1 MEGELLM
8 NLFKKSQTSPSR
20 LSGNKIWLTAIIIV
34 TLFMSACSN
43 NNSVNAGATVNASVP
58 AVTQEPTTA
67 EPTTAAPKRIQVDLM
82 MIGDM
87 LVHEGVYKSGLQ
99 DDGTYNFDH
108 LFAQILP
115 DIKAADISIVNQETI
130 LGGTELGLSGYPTFN
145 SPYELADAISGAG
158 FNVALHATNHTID
171 KGLRGVNNCMAYW
184 KNFPNVKVLGINEN
198 EEQYNSIYVYEKEDF
213 KIAILNYTYGT
224 NGIPIPKDNPYVVNL
239 LDEDKIRQDVAKA
252 KEISDLVIVCPHWG
266 TEYVYEPDSWQKK
279 WTNLFLEL
287 GVDVVLGAH
296 PHVIEPVEVKTRED
310 GHQMLVYYSLGNF
323 VSNQDRSPR
332 MLGAM
337 AKVSMIKDDS
347 GAYVN
352 SYSVVPLVTQKLFG
366 KGLITTYKLSDY
378 TQELA
383 SQNAIRRDEHG
394 ADFSLKFCQDLSQ
407 QVFGDLWT
415 GEIQMMPGRE

>member
-1 MEGELLM
+1 
-8 NLFKKSQTSPSR
+8 
-20 LSGNKIWLTAIIIV
+20 
-34 TLFMSACSN
+34 
-43 NNSVNAGATVNASVP
+43 
-58 AVTQEPTTA
+58 
-67 EPTTAAPKRIQVDLM
+67 
-82 MIGDM
+82 
-87 LVHEGVYKSGLQ
+87 
-99 DDGTYNFDH
+99 
-108 LFAQILP
+108 
-115 DIKAADISIVNQETI
+115 
-130 LGGTELGLSGYPTFN
+130 
-145 SPYELADAISGAG
+145 
-158 FNVALHATNHTID
+158 
-171 KGLRGVNNCMAYW
+171 MAYW

-366 KGLITTYKLSDY
+366 K
-378 TQELA
+378 
-383 SQNAIRRDEHG
+383 
-394 ADFSLKFCQDLSQ
+394 DFSLKFCQDLSQ